1 MNLISEIKNRISIVE
16 LINRL
21 GLRTNSSGFI
31 KSIYKEEKNPSL
43 KIYPKTNSYYCFAT
57 GQGGDVIKFY
67 ADYYKISVKE
77 AIKELAS
84 MCGINPY
91 FVVPNRERFQFLSE
105 DYSIEKL
112 QLLKSE
118 QILFEGIKQKLKSET
133 NLKDEDIQ
141 KLSFEFILETRSAL
155 QRKVFTGL
163 YNFSISEGFDA
174 QAMDYLTSKK
184 RGLTEESIK
193 KFKLFTIKS
202 VTRTIEFLRDNYD
215 RESLILSGLFS
226 KKYFLFTRHRI
237 VIPYIEND
245 EIVYLRGRYFFEGK
259 SEPENFGKYIGCKN
273 GSLTLSPK
281 RFYNI
286 DLLKKL
292 RPYEPLLITE
302 GEFDCIRANQ
312 EGINSIGVPGV
323 TNFPKDKINLIRIY
337 DLYLAFDNDEA
348 GTKAINEI
356 AELIDRPLQV
366 IRFKDHKDLSEVLN
380 EQ

>member
-1 MNLISEIKNRISIVE
+1 MNLIEEIKLKLSIVD
-16 LINRL
+16 LLNLL

-67 ADYYKISVKE
+67 ADYNKISVKE

-91 FVVPNRERFQFLSE
+91 FVIPYRERFDFITE

-112 QLLKSE
+112 QLLKNE
-118 QILFEGIKQKLKSET
+118 QALFEGIKQKLKSET
-133 NLKDEDIQ
+133 NLKDKDIQ
-141 KLSFEFILETRSAL
+141 KFSFEFILEIRSTI
-155 QRKVFTGL
+155 QRKVFSGL
-163 YNFSISEGFDA
+163 YNFSISEGFEPK
-174 QAMDYLTSKK
+174 AMEYLTSKN

-202 VTRTIEFLRDNYD
+202 IKRTIEFLRDNYD

-245 EIVYLRGRYFFEGK
+245 EIVYLRGRYFYEGK

-292 RPYEPLLITE
+292 RAYEPLVITE

-323 TNFPKDKINLIRIY
+323 TNFPKDKINLIRVFDI
-337 DLYLAFDNDEA
+337 YLAFDNDEA
-348 GTKAINEI
+348 GIKAINEI
-356 AELIDRPLQV
+356 ADLIDRPLKV
-366 IRFKDHKDLSEVLN
+366 IRFTEHKDLSEVLN
-380 EQ
+380 E